1 MKKLFKSVGI
11 SLIVISIISCL
22 LIFAG
27 FFKIDNFEILG
38 HSGIRSIAAIA
49 VMGCLLAAVGYHD

>member
-27 FFKIDNFEILG
+27 FLKIDNFEILG

-49 VMGCLLAAVGYHD
+49 VMGCLLAAIGYHD